1 MLKTGKD
8 YKMKF
13 PKVLYVKM
21 EKDGDITYPV
31 PGENLVDLAEMG
43 STVQIGVYELRETA
57 YAECEVKTS
66 GTVKKR

>member
-1 MLKTGKD
+1 MLKTGKG

-21 EKDGDITYPV
+21 EADGDITYFV
-31 PGENLVDLAEMG
+31 PGECLADIAEMG
-43 STVQIGVYELRETA
+43 ETVQIGVYELSETS
-57 YAECEVKTS
+57 YATCEVKTS

>member
-1 MLKTGKD
+1 MT
-8 YKMKF
+8 KMKF
-13 PKVLYVKM
+13 PRVLYVKM

-31 PGENLVDLAEMG
+31 PGERLVDIAEMG
-43 STVQIGVYELRETA
+43 ETVQIGVYELCETS

>member
-1 MLKTGKD
+1 
-8 YKMKF
+8 MKF

-31 PGENLVDLAEMG
+31 PGERLVDIAEMG
-43 STVQIGVYELRETA
+43 ETVQIGVYELRETS